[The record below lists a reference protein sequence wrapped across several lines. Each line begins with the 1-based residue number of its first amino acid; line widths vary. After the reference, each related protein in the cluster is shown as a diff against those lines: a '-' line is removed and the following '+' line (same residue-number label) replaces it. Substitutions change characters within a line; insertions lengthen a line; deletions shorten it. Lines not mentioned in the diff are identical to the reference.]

1 MANDD
6 QLKLTFAQVLK
17 KNLPAS
23 TSLEEPV
30 VADSHN
36 GEEDSAEQTPATD
49 APPQPSTPALS
60 AAIDNITAD
69 FEKKV
74 KELFERRQREREAD
88 YTPTRRVL
96 KSSRFTSA
104 GTRSPSAIPDRSPL
118 PQVPTSLRTVATTSS
133 ALARLLQEAAPAPPQ
148 DEGESGG
155 SDSNVAPMAPIAPPS
170 TDSELSDASDN
181 ESLLNDDLQ
190 LLPQEFIVPL
200 PIEGRQVSMY
210 RDAINHSKDILKAF
224 AKHPQGFSEQHKVD
238 EVLQRLRCIETYMD
252 LIYSE
257 SCTSQVIGASTHV
270 QQQAQWTLD
279 NSVKFRF
286 LGTLLHK
293 LRERDMHVIL
303 VIEKDDERLFDIV
316 ETFLKG
322 KFVNLK
328 SPTRGRQADLAH
340 VEGNVMVTVLSSNS
354 SPVVRPPDLVVCL
367 DGCLEAAQI
376 RKKSWTM
383 TPDRSVVPL
392 IHLVIPRTV
401 DHIQRYVSQNLR
413 RLHTIIASLA
423 QFQGE
428 YGHAMYA
435 HSPRTDVAAE
445 GVVAFLVASEE
456 DGQAQ
461 ADWPLPTISS
471 IKEFQSQQSQE
482 TITSPP
488 PGPAASAKR
497 PLDAKAL
504 HPAKRMRSALQPQT
518 SPTQLERD

>member
-1 MANDD
+1 MDDPSND
-6 QLKLTFAQVLK
+6 FGK
-17 KNLPAS
+17 KM
-23 TSLEEPV
+23 
-30 VADSHN
+30 
-36 GEEDSAEQTPATD
+36 
-49 APPQPSTPALS
+49 
-60 AAIDNITAD
+60 
-69 FEKKV
+69 
-74 KELFERRQREREAD
+74 KELIERRQREHEAT
-88 YTPTRRVL
+88 YTPTRRIL
-96 KSSRFTSA
+96 KSAMYASA

-133 ALARLLQEAAPAPPQ
+133 ALARPPQEAAPAPPQ

-155 SDSNVAPMAPIAPPS
+155 SDSNVAPIVPIAPPS

-200 PIEGRQVSMY
+200 PIEGRQASMY
-210 RDAINHSKDILKAF
+210 RDEIKHSKDILKAF
-224 AKHPQGFSEQHKVD
+224 AEDPQGFSELHKVD
-238 EVLQRLRCIETYMD
+238 KVLQRLRGIETHVD

-257 SCTSQVIGASTHV
+257 SRTSQVIGASTQV
-270 QQQAQWTLD
+270 QHQAQWSLD

-286 LGTLLHK
+286 FGTLLHK

-316 ETFLKG
+316 ETFLRG
-322 KFVNLK
+322 KFVNFK

-340 VEGNVMVTVLSSNS
+340 VEGNVMVTVLSSES

-376 RKKSWTM
+376 RKKSWAM
-383 TPDRSVVPL
+383 NPDRSVVPL

-401 DHIQRYVSQNLR
+401 DHIQRYVSQNLNPRR

-435 HSPRTDVAAE
+435 HGLRTDVAAE

-461 ADWPLPTISS
+461 ADWPLPTIGS
-471 IKEFQSQQSQE
+471 IKDLIEFQSQQSQE

-488 PGPAASAKR
+488 PGPVASAKR
-497 PLDAKAL
+497 PLV
-504 HPAKRMRSALQPQT
+504 SAG
-518 SPTQLERD
+518 